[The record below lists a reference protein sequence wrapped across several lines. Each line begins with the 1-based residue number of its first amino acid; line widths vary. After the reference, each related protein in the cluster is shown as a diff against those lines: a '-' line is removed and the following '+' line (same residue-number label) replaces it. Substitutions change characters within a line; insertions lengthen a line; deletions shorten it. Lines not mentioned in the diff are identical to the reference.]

1 MSEVDNRVSRRPL
14 LLAGAALAALAIG
27 AGGAGATATALPTL
41 YVTYDTSCNFKITTD
56 SGAAAGSAVPYGS
69 YQVLINTI
77 FPFAAGGEA
86 ACTNIEFQ
94 LTGPGVSLST
104 DLTLG
109 DASSEYDTE
118 TFQANA
124 SYRAVDNNHP
134 STGITVFSTSNTPV
148 SAVTAP
154 SGSTTGS
161 GSSTKTGTGGGNTSA
176 LGTTI
181 KSAPFEGTL
190 NGLVSAAGVLSLTD
204 KGKPVKSLQAGRY
217 TFAVTDKSRKSSF
230 TVQEVRAG
238 ATTVTAAAFVGKRS
252 VTINLKAGQW
262 FFYPSFV
269 GKKSYFFVL
278 AKAGSAGQ

>member
-1 MSEVDNRVSRRPL
+1 MSQIVNFAPRRL
-14 LLAGAALAALAIG
+14 LLVSLLSVVALVVG
-27 AGGAGATATALPTL
+27 VGNSGATATALPTL

-56 SGAAAGSAVPYGS
+56 SGAAAGSAVPYGT
-69 YQVLINTI
+69 YNVLVNTI

-86 ACTNIEFQ
+86 SCTNVEFQ

-124 SYRAVDNNHP
+124 TYRAVDNNHP
-134 STGITVFSTSNTPV
+134 NTGGSVFSTSNTQV

-154 SGSTTGS
+154 SGTQTGS
-161 GSSTKTGTGGGNTSA
+161 GTKSGTGTGKTSA
-176 LGTTI
+176 IGTSI
-181 KSAPFEGTL
+181 KSPLRGTL
-190 NGLVSAAGVLSLTD
+190 TGLVSTAGVLSLTE
-204 KGKPVKSLQAGRY
+204 KGKPVKSLTAGRY

-238 ATTVTAAAFVGKRS
+238 ATTVTAASFVGKRS
-252 VTINLKAGQW
+252 VTINLRAGQW

-269 GKKSYFFVL
+269 GKKSYFIVL
-278 AKAGSAGQ
+278 A